1 MRGRYDPIVLTAAI
15 TGGDVFRSQS
25 PFIPCGADAIVAEA
39 LAAARAGAACIH
51 VHAREE
57 ADGRPTGSPG
67 LFAKIADGIRAGS
80 DVVISFTTGGSPGM
94 STDERFGS

>member
-25 PFIPCGADAIVAEA
+25 PHIPCGAEAIVAEA
-39 LAAARAGAACIH
+39 LRAAEAGAACIH

-57 ADGRPTGSPG
+57 LDGRPTGSPE
-67 LFAKIADGIRAGS
+67 LFSGVLLPRRPHCG
-80 DVVISFTTGGSPGM
+80 SFTDMGYLNSRLLG
-94 STDERFGS
+94 EE